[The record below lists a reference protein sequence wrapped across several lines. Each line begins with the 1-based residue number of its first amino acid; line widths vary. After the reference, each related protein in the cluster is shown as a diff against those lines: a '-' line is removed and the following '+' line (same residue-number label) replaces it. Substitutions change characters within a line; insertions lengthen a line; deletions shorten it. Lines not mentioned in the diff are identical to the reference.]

1 MPEIQLT
8 PRERQA
14 LKARAHALKP
24 VVLLGAAGLSAAALK
39 EIDRA
44 LTAHELIKV
53 RVPGD
58 DRDERETLFAEVA
71 ETLSAARVQ
80 AIGKL
85 LLFYRPAPDEDDQA
99 DDARSAAP
107 RAKAPARKRSP
118 KAPSPPPS
126 RARAPSVRAAAKPS
140 APKGSTPDR
149 RDAERVKK
157 VPAARRDPG
166 AAHRAAGRSNAPRRG
181 GSRSR

>member
-1 MPEIQLT
+1 MPEIELS

-14 LKARAHALKP
+14 LKAQAHALKP
-24 VVLLGAAGLSAAALK
+24 VVLLGAGGLSTAVLK

-53 RVPGD
+53 RVPVD
-58 DRDERETLFAEVA
+58 DRDEREAMFAEVA
-71 ETLSAARVQ
+71 ESLSAARVQ

-85 LLFYRPAPDEDDQA
+85 LLFYRPVPDDIAED
-99 DDARSAAP
+99 AAMP
-107 RAKAPARKRSP
+107 PTRAKAPSRTRSP
-118 KAPSPPPS
+118 KAPSTPPS
-126 RARAPSVRAAAKPS
+126 RARGPAQGAAKPS
-140 APKGSTPDR
+140 TQKRSTPDR

-166 AAHRAAGRSNAPRRG
+166 AAHVARKRDNAPRRG
-181 GSRSR
+181 TSRTR